1 MKNKNNKKGNTM
13 TKKYNKLTELGH
25 YPSKTDQ
32 INSYNNLRDI
42 LLSNK
47 SDVKKTLSKIH
58 ELILALPQEN
68 RVAITSLPLGYIQ
81 YEINEYK
88 NKFARP
94 YRK

>member
-1 MKNKNNKKGNTM
+1 MKNKNNKKGNIM
-13 TKKYNKLTELGH
+13 TKKVKSLGF
-25 YPSKTDQ
+25 YPSKTNQ

-42 LLSNK
+42 LTSNK

-68 RVAITSLPLGYIQ
+68 RVDISSLPLGYIQ

-94 YRK
+94 YRKD

>member
-1 MKNKNNKKGNTM
+1 M
-13 TKKYNKLTELGH
+13 TKKYNKLTKLGY

-42 LLSNK
+42 LMSNK

-68 RVAITSLPLGYIQ
+68 RLAITKLSLGYIQ
-81 YEINEYK
+81 YEVNQYK
-88 NKFARP
+88 NKFAIP
-94 YRK
+94 YSKD

>member
-1 MKNKNNKKGNTM
+1 MKNKNNKKGNIM
-13 TKKYNKLTELGH
+13 TKKVKSLGF
-25 YPSKTDQ
+25 YPSKTNQ

-68 RVAITSLPLGYIQ
+68 RVDISSLPLGYIQ

-94 YRK
+94 YRKD

>member
-1 MKNKNNKKGNTM
+1 MKNKNNKKGNIM
-13 TKKYNKLTELGH
+13 TNKVKSLGF
-25 YPSKTDQ
+25 YPSKTNQ

-68 RVAITSLPLGYIQ
+68 RVDISSLPLGYIQ

-94 YRK
+94 YRKD